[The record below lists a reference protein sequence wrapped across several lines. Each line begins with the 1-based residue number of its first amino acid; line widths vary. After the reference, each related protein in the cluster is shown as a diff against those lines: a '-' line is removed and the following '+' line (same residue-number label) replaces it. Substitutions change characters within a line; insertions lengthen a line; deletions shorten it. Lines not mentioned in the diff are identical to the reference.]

1 MNTKILIIDDEE
13 ILRLTLGEGLS
24 DLGYDTE
31 TAADGSEGI
40 KKLKQFEPDVVLLDM
55 RLKSESGLEV
65 AKKIKLADEYVEI
78 IIMTAYAD
86 ISTAIEAIKLGATD
100 YIKKPL
106 DLDEIQVNISRAIA
120 NQSMKKKLKLY
131 EEKEQKSENTF
142 ISKDPIMEDIK
153 KKMAILAEN
162 DSVTALI
169 SGETGTGKEVVAN
182 YIHKNGARKESMM
195 LSVNCAA
202 IPKQLLESELFG
214 FEKNAFSGANS
225 RKKGLLEMAQ
235 GGTLFLDEL
244 GEMPMDIQSKILRF
258 LETRKFNR
266 IGGLEEI
273 EVDIR
278 IIAATNKNLEEA
290 IEKKEFRSDL
300 YYRLNV
306 VPIHMP
312 PLRERKVDII
322 ELSKYFLD
330 IYNVKFKK
338 SFKGFTN
345 SAVEGLLAYQWPGN
359 IRELKNIIE
368 RIVILNHSDY
378 IDVDQLPSEVRN
390 QKSKESSMELLQE
403 NNAFIEAGFSLE
415 EKVANLEKYYISMAL
430 EIAKDNFSAT
440 SKLLGISRHSLNR
453 RMKKY
458 YEEDNSELKLK

>member
-13 ILRLTLGEGLS
+13 IMRLTLREGLS
-24 DLGYDTE
+24 DLGYDIE
-31 TAADGSEGI
+31 TAASGGEAI
-40 KKLKQFEPDVVLLDM
+40 QKLKQFEPDVILLDM
-55 RLKSESGLEV
+55 RLGSESGLEI
-65 AKKIKLADEYVEI
+65 AKKIKMTDEYVEI

-86 ISTAIEAIKLGATD
+86 INTAIEAIKLGATD

-120 NQSMKKKLKLY
+120 SQSLKKKLKLY
-131 EEKEQKSENTF
+131 EEKEMKSENTF
-142 ISKDPIMEDIK
+142 ISADPIMEDIK
-153 KKMAILAEN
+153 KRMSILAEN

-169 SGETGTGKEVVAN
+169 GGETGTGKEVVAN
-182 YIHKNGARKESMM
+182 YIHKNGSRKDFLM

-214 FEKNAFSGANS
+214 FEKNAFSGATS

-244 GEMPMDIQSKILRF
+244 GEMPLDIQAKILRF

-278 IIAATNKNLEEA
+278 IIAATNKNLEDA
-290 IEKKEFRSDL
+290 IAQKTFRADL

-306 VPIHMP
+306 VPIHLP
-312 PLRERKVDII
+312 PLRERPIDLI
-322 ELSKYFLD
+322 ELSKYFLEV
-330 IYNVKFKK
+330 YNLKFKK
-338 SFKGFTN
+338 NIKGFTDHAFN
-345 SAVEGLLAYQWPGN
+345 QMRSYQWPGN

-368 RIVILNHSDY
+368 RIVILNDIDY
-378 IDVDQLPSEVRN
+378 IDVEQLPSEVRD
-390 QKSKESSMELLQE
+390 QSTKATKVQREKAVDTPIPE
-403 NNAFIEAGFSLE
+403 GFSLE
-415 EKVANLEKYYISMAL
+415 EEVADLEKYYILKAL
-430 EIAKDNFSAT
+430 EISKDNFSAT
-440 SKLLGISRHSLNR
+440 SKILGISRHALNR
-453 RMKKY
+453 RIKKY
-458 YEEDNSELKLK
+458 FEDDLPLKS